1 MADTTDARTRTDEP
15 RRGGM
20 LRETRDSFA
29 AVFAN
34 RNFRRIELAFA
45 GSAIGDWAYTTA
57 VAVWAYG
64 EGGAK
69 ALGVWMAIRATLMAV
84 TTPFGAALA
93 DKMSRKR
100 LMIIADLIRAV
111 LIAAAAA
118 CLFAGTSAIPIYV
131 LATLTALLAT
141 PFMCAQRAMLPSLAE
156 RPQELTAANGTASSI
171 ESLAFFVG
179 PALGALLLG
188 FTTVQVVFLVN
199 VATFLWSMTLV
210 AGVRPPARLDDAGAA
225 DPESGAAVASD
236 DGAAEE
242 PGFLSETSAG
252 FRTIA
257 KDRGLLVV
265 TIAAALQTFVAGAFR
280 VFVVVMA
287 AEVLGTGPRGVGF
300 LESVFGVGCIM
311 GGVVALSRASRGQ
324 LGVDLA
330 VGVATWSLPLMLV
343 TVWPSPVTCFA
354 AVVLMGLGNPL
365 VDVSLDTIVQRITPD
380 ELLGRVFGALETCLI
395 ATSALGALAMP
406 FLLDG
411 TELRWALLVVALP
424 VGVAVLL
431 GLPEMR
437 RLDSWL
443 VMPAKVPLL
452 RRIDVFA
459 PLSPAAVE
467 SLARGLKE
475 MRFAAGDVLVREGEP
490 SDLFYVIETG
500 RVEVTQT
507 GRLLRHEGPGEYFGE
522 IGLLRDVPRTA
533 TISAAEDTVVQTITR
548 EDFLSAVNGHR
559 EAWQAADRIVTR
571 RLAV

>member
-1 MADTTDARTRTDEP
+1 
-15 RRGGM
+15 
-20 LRETRDSFA
+20 
-29 AVFAN
+29 
-34 RNFRRIELAFA
+34 
-45 GSAIGDWAYTTA
+45 
-57 VAVWAYG
+57 
-64 EGGAK
+64 
-69 ALGVWMAIRATLMAV
+69 
-84 TTPFGAALA
+84 
-93 DKMSRKR
+93 
-100 LMIIADLIRAV
+100 
-111 LIAAAAA
+111 
-118 CLFAGTSAIPIYV
+118 
-131 LATLTALLAT
+131 
-141 PFMCAQRAMLPSLAE
+141 
-156 RPQELTAANGTASSI
+156 
-171 ESLAFFVG
+171 
-179 PALGALLLG
+179 
-188 FTTVQVVFLVN
+188 
-199 VATFLWSMTLV
+199 
-210 AGVRPPARLDDAGAA
+210 
-225 DPESGAAVASD
+225 
-236 DGAAEE
+236 
-242 PGFLSETSAG
+242 
-252 FRTIA
+252 
-257 KDRGLLVV
+257 
-265 TIAAALQTFVAGAFR
+265 
-280 VFVVVMA
+280 
-287 AEVLGTGPRGVGF
+287 
-300 LESVFGVGCIM
+300 
-311 GGVVALSRASRGQ
+311 
-324 LGVDLA
+324 
-330 VGVATWSLPLMLV
+330 
-343 TVWPSPVTCFA
+343 
-354 AVVLMGLGNPL
+354 MGLGNPL